1 MQIHEERAREALA
14 RALPAS
20 VAAVETRDEDS
31 VVTLRTGR
39 SIPVIPRWA
48 GAGYPRDVE
57 RALRDRPTD
66 RELVL
71 VAESFSPGAI
81 EMLAEQRVG
90 WVGLDGSMLIEL
102 GGAVYIERR
111 PDPVEHR
118 ASGSG
123 GIRWTASAAD
133 VAETLLSSLVP
144 AGPEGSLRPVP
155 LVHEL
160 AARSGRSLGAVSRAL
175 RDFEAEGWIV
185 ESGED
190 AARSRGRRP
199 ARTVEDPG
207 ALLDGWA
214 GFARSSSE
222 DRRFHV
228 LDRDPERIASR
239 LAGLF
244 GRDMVFGGLIA
255 ADRIAPYSTG
265 ISVARCHIEGD
276 EDARVFDRLVS
287 EAGLTPTT
295 AGARVVVSTSRR
307 PVFDAATESDGLRI
321 TGPIRAYVDL
331 LMDSVRGEEPAEHLR
346 RVAIGF

>member
-1 MQIHEERAREALA
+1 M
-14 RALPAS
+14 PTS
-20 VAAVETRDEDS
+20 VAAVETRDGDS
-31 VVTLRTGR
+31 VVMLRTGGA
-39 SIPVIPRWA
+39 IPVTPRWA

-57 RALRDRPTD
+57 RALRDRPAD

-81 EMLAEQRVG
+81 EMLAEHGVG
-90 WVGLDGSMLIEL
+90 WLGLDGSMLIEL

-111 PDPVEHR
+111 PDPIERRV
-118 ASGSG
+118 SGSG
-123 GIRWTASAAD
+123 GIRWTSSAAD

-144 AGPEGSLRPVP
+144 AGPEEWLRPVP

-185 ESGED
+185 ESGD
-190 AARSRGRRP
+190 DARSRGRRP

-265 ISVARCHIEGD
+265 ISVVRCHIDGEKG
-276 EDARVFDRLVS
+276 ARVFDRLAA

-307 PVFDAATESDGLRI
+307 PVFDAATDRDGLRI

-331 LMDSVRGEEPAEHLR
+331 LRDSVRGEEPAEHLR

>member
-1 MQIHEERAREALA
+1 M
-14 RALPAS
+14 PAS
-20 VAAVETRDEDS
+20 VAAVETRDGDS
-31 VVTLRTGR
+31 VVRLRTGGA
-39 SIPVIPRWA
+39 IPVTPRWA

-57 RALRDRPTD
+57 RALRDRPAD

-81 EMLAEQRVG
+81 EMLAEHGVG
-90 WVGLDGSMLIEL
+90 WLGLDGSMLIEL

-111 PDPVEHR
+111 PDPVDR
-118 ASGSG
+118 PTSGSG

-133 VAETLLSSLVP
+133 VAESLLSGLVA
-144 AGPEGSLRPVP
+144 AGPEGSHRPVP

-160 AARSGRSLGAVSRAL
+160 AARSGRSLGAVSKAL
-175 RDFEAEGWIV
+175 RDFEAEGWV
-185 ESGED
+185 VQSSED
-190 AARSRGRRP
+190 AVRSRGRRP

-214 GFARSSSE
+214 GFARSSAA

-228 LDRDPERIASR
+228 LDRDPERIAAR

-265 ISVARCHIEGD
+265 ISVVRCHIDGEKG
-276 EDARVFDRLVS
+276 ARVFDRLAA

-295 AGARVVVSTSRR
+295 AGARVVVSESRQ
-307 PVFDAATESDGLRI
+307 PVFAAASDRDGLRI

-331 LMDSVRGEEPAEHLR
+331 LGDSVRGEEPAEHLR